1 LNLYNLLSFIFLKF
15 LFNLFILDNPQTSP
29 DQSSKLIFISGAN
42 AIIDFDQKTNNS
54 VYKAHTK
61 VVGNGL
67 PKEFLDK
74 WVRQENEKMQK
85 FLICYFDKSS
95 NEITKM
101 LSGEQYQES
110 ETSKIYTILNSYA
123 KDKRNGNATQ
133 LIFDL
138 VEHIQKE
145 DSETIKKLSSSLDL
159 KLSQDCDLV
168 KIEST
173 EEKKKALNDLNII
186 ALSQNGLKFAE
197 TDDKTK
203 QKHMAE
209 IEGAQL
215 WGNENFKFFSS
226 FLDAPELQPQL
237 EVGSTTGYINLIAT
251 IPITKNLLKYIEN
264 KKIEIMSKNSGIEI
278 TSSQRLQTETLQR

>member
-1 LNLYNLLSFIFLKF
+1 M
-15 LFNLFILDNPQTSP
+15 LDNSQTSP
-29 DQSSKLIFISGAN
+29 DQSSELIFISEAK
-42 AIIDFDQKTNNS
+42 AIIDFNQKTNNS
-54 VYKAHTK
+54 VYTAHTK

-85 FLICYFDKSS
+85 FLICYFDESS

-110 ETSKIYTILNSYA
+110 ETSKIYIILNSYA
-123 KDKRNGNATQ
+123 KDKRKGNATQ

-168 KIEST
+168 KIENT

-251 IPITKNLLKYIEN
+251 IPITKDLLKYIEN

-278 TSSQRLQTETLQR
+278 TSSQRLQTETLQP